1 MANLIDDLKQHKF
14 GMPHLPS
21 PLPDPVDAFK
31 GTESMKG
38 SGLFDS
44 AGLESVYK
52 YLRKGSNLH
61 IPKEWEGLV
70 PKSI

>member
-14 GMPHLPS
+14 GIPNLPS
-21 PLPDPVDAFK
+21 PLPDPVESFK

-38 SGLFDS
+38 SGLFDH
-44 AGLESVYK
+44 AGLESVYN
-52 YLRKGSNLH
+52 YLRKGTNLH
-61 IPKEWEGLV
+61 IPKDWEGLV